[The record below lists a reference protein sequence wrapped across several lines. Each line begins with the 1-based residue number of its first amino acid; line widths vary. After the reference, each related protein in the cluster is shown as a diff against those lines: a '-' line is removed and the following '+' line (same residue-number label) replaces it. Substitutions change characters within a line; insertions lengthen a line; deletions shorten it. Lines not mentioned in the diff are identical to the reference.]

1 MCEKQLNLIMMN
13 RNFLKI
19 GFVIAIGTSIIVSCS
34 KDDNGED
41 TMQNLETTQLYASN
55 NNDGNV
61 TVYDMV
67 SGDVKTLATAS
78 TMAEGI
84 YYDADTDEI
93 IQASRSSNQL
103 NAYAGISALLNG
115 SSLNISISAS
125 VSSESSLESPRDIAV
140 RDNFVV
146 VSDNVDVD
154 GNDATADGRLFI
166 FTRNNGTL
174 TLRNTITTDF
184 ALWGIEFVG
193 NDLYAVVDKTNQLAV
208 FVNFTASNTTDATI
222 SATKRIAIEGIVRT
236 HGLAYDNGT
245 MILTDVGDAAS
256 DTDGGFHIISNF
268 DAKFSG
274 VSNGGVLAVAGNQT
288 RIAGSATSLGNP
300 VAAEYDA
307 ASNTIFIAE
316 AVNGGGK
323 VLAFSN
329 ADAGG
334 NLTPSINNNLSKAS
348 SLYFYSKK

>member
-1 MCEKQLNLIMMN
+1 MGEKQLNLINMN

-19 GFVIAIGTSIIVSCS
+19 GFFIALGTSIIVSCN
-34 KDDNGED
+34 KDDDGGD
-41 TMQNLETTQLYASN
+41 DMQNLESTQLYASN
-55 NNDGNV
+55 NNDGNI
-61 TVYDMV
+61 TIYDMV
-67 SGDVKTLATAS
+67 SGEVKTLATTS

-84 YYDADTDEI
+84 YYDANSDEI

-103 NAYAGISALLNG
+103 NAYTGISALLSG
-115 SSLNISISAS
+115 SSLNISVSAS

-146 VSDNVDVD
+146 VSDNADVD

-166 FTRNNGTL
+166 FTRNNGSL
-174 TLRNTITTDF
+174 TLRNTIVTDF

-208 FVNFTASNTTDATI
+208 FANFTTSNTVDATV

-245 MILTDVGDAAS
+245 MILTDVGSAMDDA
-256 DTDGGFHIISNF
+256 DGAFHIITDF

-274 VSNGGVLAVAGNQT
+274 VSNGGILAVAGNQT
-288 RIAGSATSLGNP
+288 RVSGAATSLGNP

-307 ASNTIFIAE
+307 ASNTVFIAE
-316 AVNGGGK
+316 AANGGGK

-329 ADAGG
+329 ADGGG
-334 NLTPSINNNLSKAS
+334 NITPSINNNLSKAS
-348 SLYFYSKK
+348 SLYFYSNQ